1 MVMVRQPSDGL
12 SPHIGNFRAAC
23 NTFVLHFGHRQQVE
37 DVLLHVRDLSRTED
51 VVEEVQYWVAADNLQ
66 PDEVSHCVWRLQVN
80 T

>member
-1 MVMVRQPSDGL
+1 MVMVPQPSVGL
-12 SPHIGNFRAAC
+12 SPLIGISLAAWD
-23 NTFVLHFGHRQQVE
+23 TFVLYCGHRQQVE